1 MNGMIGHEAS
11 TNQNS
16 GGFLSRMFGGGS
28 RPAQTVS
35 AYDDQEETK
44 SQTEISDRG
53 NDDNPDDADI
63 PLMED
68 LGIDIQEIKGNFK
81 SVIMFKQFDE
91 KFARDL
97 DLIGP
102 LIIAFALAFTM
113 SLVLHN
119 LS

>member
-1 MNGMIGHEAS
+1 MNGMIGHEATS
-11 TNQNS
+11 GQNN
-16 GGFLSRMFGGGS
+16 GGFFSRMFGGNTGAVQS
-28 RPAQTVS
+28 VAP
-35 AYDDQEETK
+35 YDDQEETK

-53 NDDNPDDADI
+53 PDDNPDEGDV

-91 KFARDL
+91 KFAKDL

-113 SLVLHN
+113 SLV
-119 LS
+119 SSII